1 MWNTYIYICRN
12 KMYNCE
18 EKYDIVLD
26 KVIII
31 SFKNEIVYLLKR
43 IECRRI
49 ANDVPIDGKDIAKKD
64 ENNSFVDDT
73 K

>member
-1 MWNTYIYICRN
+1 MD
-12 KMYNCE
+12 NCG
-18 EKYDIVLD
+18 EKYDIVKLL
-26 KVIII
+26 
-31 SFKNEIVYLLKR
+31 SFRLKMKQFICSLKR